1 MMTKHSGRQ
10 IILVVDDEEPIRRAA
25 RRMLELGGY
34 EVIDVENGARAVAL
48 LADATVV
55 VDLLM
60 ADLEM
65 PELTGEEMARQLRAS
80 RRDLKVLYV
89 SGHIDRLFTDRPVLW
104 EGEAFLEKPFT
115 YEGLTQA
122 VSLLL
127 FGTLNREG

>member
-1 MMTKHSGRQ
+1 MAITHSGPP
-10 IILVVDDEEPIRRAA
+10 IVLVVDDEEPIRRAA
-25 RRMLELGGY
+25 RRLLELDGY
-34 EVIDVENGARAVAL
+34 VVLDAENGAKAVQL
-48 LADATVV
+48 LADPTVV

-104 EGEAFLEKPFT
+104 EGEAF
-115 YEGLTQA
+115 
-122 VSLLL
+122 
-127 FGTLNREG
+127 